1 MTYDHP
7 ELKKT
12 QWKSVGSL
20 PNNQQELDQLNRDP
34 NLARMASYGAHF
46 IDRVINE
53 EKPDVYFAVQDI
65 WGVDFAIEKNWEKYH
80 TIRNLVLALGSE
92 VGELQAEFRW
102 MSDEETNNL
111 DEAKKR
117 SIEDEIADV
126 AIFLFRLTDVLKI
139 DIYQAVQE
147 KIEKNSKRVT
157 RGPEFTS

>member
-1 MTYDHP
+1 MG
-7 ELKKT
+7 E
-12 QWKSVGSL
+12 
-20 PNNQQELDQLNRDP
+20 
-34 NLARMASYGAHF
+34 
-46 IDRVINE
+46 I
-53 EKPDVYFAVQDI
+53 QDI
-65 WGVDFAIEKNWEKYH
+65 QKALQNFAIEKNWEKYH

>member
-1 MTYDHP
+1 MCYAG
-7 ELKKT
+7 
-12 QWKSVGSL
+12 GSYR
-20 PNNQQELDQLNRDP
+20 LDFSRLGLTRRAAFKIRIALRADKRNGQ
-34 NLARMASYGAHF
+34 MGE
-46 IDRVINE
+46 I
-53 EKPDVYFAVQDI
+53 QDI
-65 WGVDFAIEKNWEKYH
+65 QKALEKFAIEKNWEKYH

-111 DEAKKR
+111 DEEKKR

-147 KIEKNSKRVT
+147 KLEKNSKRVI